1 MICGKHRAFITKE
14 MRIEIVKQP
23 ALKKRSN
30 TLNNLEVMKLY
41 KKQRNH

>member
-1 MICGKHRAFITKE
+1 

-41 KKQRNH
+41 KKQRNHVVNLSVIVKTENF